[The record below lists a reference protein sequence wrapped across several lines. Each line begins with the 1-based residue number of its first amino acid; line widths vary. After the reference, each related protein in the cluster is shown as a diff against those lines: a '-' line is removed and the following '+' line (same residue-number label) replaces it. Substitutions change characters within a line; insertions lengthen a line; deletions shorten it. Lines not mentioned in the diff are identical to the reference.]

1 MAVRDA
7 TVDACPM
14 TPEHRLL
21 AELLTLAGL
30 IAGTAE
36 YSIMIRRRQARRDRA
51 ALQTAADTAGLQGM
65 VRVFL
70 ADDRLV

>member
-1 MAVRDA
+1 MAVGA
-7 TVDACPM
+7 TAVDAGAM

-30 IAGTAE
+30 VAGTAE
-36 YSIMIRRRQARRDRA
+36 YSIMIRRRQARRART
-51 ALQTAADTAGLQGM
+51 ALQSAAEMAGLQGL

>member
-1 MAVRDA
+1 
-7 TVDACPM
+7 M

-30 IAGTAE
+30 VAGTAE
-36 YSIMIRRRQARRDRA
+36 YSIMIRRRQARRDRT
-51 ALQTAADTAGLQGM
+51 ALQSAAEVAGLQGL